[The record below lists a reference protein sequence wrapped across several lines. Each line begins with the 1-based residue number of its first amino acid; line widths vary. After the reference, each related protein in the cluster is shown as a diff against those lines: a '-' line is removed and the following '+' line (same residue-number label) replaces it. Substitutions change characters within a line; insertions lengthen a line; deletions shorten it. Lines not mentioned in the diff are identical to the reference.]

1 MRVAQGRTIGIKMC
15 YNKELPEKYLSI
27 RLHQSQ
33 ELSEQRNVTI
43 RERRNKKS
51 FRIETKK
58 LELLLRI
65 VELLIKNWNTKIH
78 KL

>member
-1 MRVAQGRTIGIKMC
+1 MRVVQARTIGIKKC

-27 RLHQSQ
+27 RLHQSK

-43 RERRNKKS
+43 RECRNKNS

-58 LELLLRI
+58 LELLLCI
-65 VELLIKNWNTKIH
+65 VEMLKKNWNTKIQ
-78 KL
+78 KF